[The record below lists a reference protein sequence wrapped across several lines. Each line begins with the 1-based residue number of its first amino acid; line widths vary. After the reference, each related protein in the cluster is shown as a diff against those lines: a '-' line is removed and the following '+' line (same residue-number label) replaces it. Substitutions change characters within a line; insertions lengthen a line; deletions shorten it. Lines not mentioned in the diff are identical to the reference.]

1 MSIIFQFV
9 DENNQPIDSLNSILL
24 DKNKIREILSLC
36 EFSTFS
42 IGVGNDSALYKLIK
56 KQAIDNPTVIKGI
69 PGRLTGSAEKR
80 EPKADFILEFVVK
93 PE

>member
-24 DKNKIREILSLC
+24 DTKKIREILSLS

-42 IGVGNDSALYKLIK
+42 IGVGDDAAYYELIK
-56 KQAIDNPTVIKGI
+56 KQTIDNPTVIK
-69 PGRLTGSAEKR
+69 RVQSNLTGSAEKR

-93 PE
+93 PQ